1 MKINDFNDE
10 SSKNR
15 TFSIAT
21 IVSIVAIVLV
31 CVIVLLLNKD
41 AIKRKYGSSVNN
53 VAGEKV
59 SSLKEAFSFDN
70 SEDSSADEYVS
81 DGLRVSDLDFYDM
94 YKEDEE
100 QENETSVSS
109 AVEEVEIEAGVS
121 EPDDKHF
128 NITKK
133 DGSVES
139 IAISPNLPKN
149 EYDIINLY
157 NQNGKYKYFEDDKC
171 VSTFGV
177 DISKDQSYIDFNKL
191 KKAGCDFVMIRVG
204 ARGYQSGQI
213 TIDDYFSDNLKRA
226 NDAGLE
232 IGVYFM
238 SQAVNEDEAIEEAN
252 EVKEFVGDYKL
263 SYPVCVMMET
273 GGSDARRTDGLSKND
288 RTTILRAFLKTTK
301 DNGFK
306 PLLYGNKDFFINSIE
321 LSKVIGD
328 FDMWLTDASEEF
340 PDYPYRYAIW
350 QYENKGTID
359 GISGNVSFNIS
370 FVDYTLR

>member
-10 SSKNR
+10 SKNR

-41 AIKRKYGSSVNN
+41 SIKRKYGSSVSN
-53 VAGEKV
+53 AASEKV
-59 SSLKEAFSFDN
+59 ASLKEAFSFDDN
-70 SEDSSADEYVS
+70 LDSSAEDYYS

-94 YKEDEE
+94 YKQDETE
-100 QENETSVSS
+100 ENAETAASE
-109 AVEEVEIEAGVS
+109 VEEIEIEAGVV

-128 NITKK
+128 NITKR
-133 DGSVES
+133 DGSVETV
-139 IAISPNLPKN
+139 AISPNLPKN

-226 NDAGLE
+226 NDADLE
-232 IGVYFM
+232 VGVYFM
-238 SQAVNEDEAIEEAN
+238 SQAVTEDEAIEEAN
-252 EVKEFVGDYKL
+252 KVKELVGDYKL

-328 FDMWLTDASEEF
+328 FDMWLTDVSEEF
-340 PDYPYRYAIW
+340 PDYPYKYSIW

-370 FVDYTLR
+370 FADYTLR